1 MMMIKHEKGMP
12 MLPKNVLILMNVY
25 YFHVV
30 VNSKKL
36 LHMLESI
43 GLPSNAS
50 IRSAPTSVH
59 ARLLALHTTLIPVH
73 V

>member
-36 LHMLESI
+36 LLMLGSI
-43 GLPSNAS
+43 GLPFNAS
-50 IRSAPTSVH
+50 IRWAPTSVH
-59 ARLLALHTTLIPVH
+59 ALL
-73 V
+73 